1 MLCGSLSFAFMA
13 IFASQTPAIKTAFDS
28 AFDEIIRVEPMT
40 FEEARELLDLRVTG
54 VPLPFLA
61 LCHVLAGGVPR
72 ELIRAS
78 QSLYQEAKGFS
89 ERYGQPRYGI
99 ETFIAGARRTLA
111 HLVSGHLFGRP
122 TWPGLSSP
130 TVLSGPRRVRL

>member
-1 MLCGSLSFAFMA
+1 MQFLNGIKAIFDVPGCLYLVSVSEDAMA

-28 AFDEIIRVEPMT
+28 AFDEITRVDPMT

-72 ELIRAS
+72 GAHPRIPVAVP
-78 QSLYQEAKGFS
+78 GS
-89 ERYGQPRYGI
+89 EGGQRRDD
-99 ETFIAGARRTLA
+99 ARQ
-111 HLVSGHLFGRP
+111 
-122 TWPGLSSP
+122 
-130 TVLSGPRRVRL
+130 